1 MHSVSIFYIDT
12 EHNSFEEAFRKY
24 FDSLDPERKAR
35 IQKAKSRKVKEELL
49 YAGVLL
55 QTVLKE
61 KGLDIG
67 KITRREAGK
76 PYFEGSEDVF
86 FNISHSG
93 RFAALALSDE
103 DIGFDIQ
110 KPVSV
115 NESLIKRIA
124 SESEIIEKRELINNN
139 FQLFW
144 AIKESYAKYTGKGIG
159 TDFVNLSFEPED
171 GKIKYFE
178 NGCLRAYG
186 SVINAFDG
194 YGAVLC
200 AGEAFKTDTIK
211 EIIL

>member
-24 FDSLDPERKAR
+24 FDSLDPERKDR
-35 IQKAKSRKVKEELL
+35 IQNAKSPKVKEELL

-55 QTVLKE
+55 QTALEEKDLKNR
-61 KGLDIG
+61 

-86 FNISHSG
+86 FNISQSG
-93 RFAALALSDE
+93 RFVSLALSDE
-103 DIGFDIQ
+103 DIGFDLQ
-110 KPVSV
+110 KPVSA

-124 SESEIIEKRELINNN
+124 SESEIIEKRELINND

-159 TDFVNLSFEPED
+159 TDFAGLSFELKD
-171 GKIKYFE
+171 GKLKYFE
-178 NGCLRAYG
+178 NGCLMAYG